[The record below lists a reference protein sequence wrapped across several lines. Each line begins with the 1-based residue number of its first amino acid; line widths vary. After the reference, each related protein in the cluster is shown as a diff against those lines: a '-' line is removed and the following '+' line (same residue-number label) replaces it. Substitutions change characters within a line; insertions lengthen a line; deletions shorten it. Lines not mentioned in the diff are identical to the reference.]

1 MSHIRG
7 EPVNQE
13 VVDIKLSYCSNS
25 HVLPSYT
32 VIMVLLINAVT
43 RKECL
48 QHCNIVLKLQGIF
61 IEFICFPSQSTEFH
75 LNMNQ

>member
-7 EPVNQE
+7 EPVYQE

-48 QHCNIVLKLQGIF
+48 QHCNIVTLYSNCKEYL
-61 IEFICFPSQSTEFH
+61 
-75 LNMNQ
+75 LNLYVFLLNQLNSI